1 MKKQRA
7 WIHCRVLAESPRI
20 LLNYQE
26 EVLTDLA
33 DDNNLKIVGV
43 TKSISNGKN
52 FNSYDMQSLI
62 THIKRHDIDII
73 LVTSRKRIA
82 IYDDLYEEFEMLC
95 KMHYVVIISLKDI
108 EDSISEQFCICR

>member
-1 MKKQRA
+1 MKQQRA
-7 WIHCRVLAESPRI
+7 WIHCRVLAESSRN

-26 EVLTDLA
+26 EVLSNLA

-43 TKSISNGKN
+43 TKSISSGKN
-52 FNSYDMQSLI
+52 FNSFDMQKLI

-73 LVTSRKRIA
+73 LVTSRKRIS

-95 KMHYVVIISLKDI
+95 KMHDY
-108 EDSISEQFCICR
+108 

>member
-1 MKKQRA
+1 MKQQRA
-7 WIHCRVLAESPRI
+7 WIHCRVLAESSRN

-26 EVLTDLA
+26 EVLSNLA

-43 TKSISNGKN
+43 TKSISSGKN
-52 FNSYDMQSLI
+52 FNSFDMQKLI

-73 LVTSRKRIA
+73 LVTSRKRIS

-95 KMHYVVIISLKDI
+95 KMHDVLIFSLKDI
-108 EDSISEQFCICR
+108 VYIISNIFSNC